1 MRRDKF
7 KGNVFVANLPIGF
20 SDEELAQL
28 FDGFGLVLAAY
39 LPRDPETG
47 KTKGHGLVN
56 VAPER
61 AAKEAIAALNGTVVG
76 GRKIEVKAAD
86 PQMAISLPK
95 PDRAPRR
102 RPVMSTPANPDPAGA
117 PLAPSS
123 PPRKV
128 IVEYKRRPFS
138 SR

>member
-39 LPRDPETG
+39 LPRDPESG

-61 AAKEAIAALNGTVVG
+61 AAKEAIAALNGTAVG

-86 PQMAISLPK
+86 PEMAITLPK
-95 PDRAPRR
+95 PARAPRR
-102 RPVMSTPANPDPAGA
+102 RPPLPTPADPEAAGVRI
-117 PLAPSS
+117 APSS

>member
-39 LPRDPETG
+39 LPRDPETK

-61 AAKEAIAALNGTVVG
+61 AAKQAIAALNGTIVG
-76 GRKIEVKAAD
+76 GRKIEVRAAD
-86 PQMAISLPK
+86 PDMAITLPK
-95 PDRAPRR
+95 PPRAPRR
-102 RPVMSTPANPDPAGA
+102 LPTPAGPAAVADA
-117 PLAPSS
+117 PTAIPAK

-128 IVEYKRRPFS
+128 IVEYKRRPFA
-138 SR
+138 R